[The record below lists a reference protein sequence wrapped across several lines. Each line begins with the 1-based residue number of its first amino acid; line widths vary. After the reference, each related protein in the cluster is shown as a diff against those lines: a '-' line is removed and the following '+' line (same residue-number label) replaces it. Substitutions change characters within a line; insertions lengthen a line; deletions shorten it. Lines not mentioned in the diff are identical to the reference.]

1 METSTEQI
9 ASNDTPSNLDAH
21 SAPFVGRW
29 QTLVSQTNWEKGK
42 IISEWRQAHIEAQA
56 PSTQYSDEAWASL
69 VGFVTC
75 QHVGRLRRV
84 YDRFGGSWQS
94 YPGLYWS
101 HFWAALDWDDAELW
115 LEGASQS
122 DWSISEMRRT
132 RAEAMQTTEAT
143 FQQESSR
150 ISEASQEDDERSFE
164 ADRSGSE
171 NFQSGPKHELPDFG
185 EPQEKSG
192 ADKNRHQDDSPS
204 NSMIGSSEYDPNP
217 SGPSGSSQS
226 HDPESKRPNP
236 FESLGEFPQDVKDA
250 VEQFKLCILRHR
262 ASQWQE
268 ITRDDLM
275 AALDALRAFC

>member
-1 METSTEQI
+1 METSSYRGSSPVYPIQRRSLGIPRRVRHLPTRWP
-9 ASNDTPSNLDAH
+9 TPA
-21 SAPFVGRW
+21 
-29 QTLVSQTNWEKGK
+29 
-42 IISEWRQAHIEAQA
+42 
-56 PSTQYSDEAWASL
+56 
-69 VGFVTC
+69 
-75 QHVGRLRRV
+75 RLRSLWGLMAKLPWVVLEPLLGSPRLGRCGTMARRCIPKRLEHLGNAKNASRSHAD
-84 YDRFGGSWQS
+84 DRSNFPTRIEPHLGSV
-94 YPGLYWS
+94 
-101 HFWAALDWDDAELW
+101 
-115 LEGASQS
+115 
-122 DWSISEMRRT
+122 
-132 RAEAMQTTEAT
+132 
-143 FQQESSR
+143 
-150 ISEASQEDDERSFE
+150 QEDDERSFE

-192 ADKNRHQDDSPS
+192 AEKNRHYDDLPS
-204 NSMIGSSEYDPNP
+204 NSMLGSSEYDPNP

-268 ITRDDLM
+268 ITRDDLI